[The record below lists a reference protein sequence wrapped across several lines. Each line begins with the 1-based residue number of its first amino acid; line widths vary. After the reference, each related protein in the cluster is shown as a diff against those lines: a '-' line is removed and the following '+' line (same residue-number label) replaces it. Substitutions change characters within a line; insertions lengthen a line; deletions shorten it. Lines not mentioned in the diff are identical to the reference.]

1 MYRNDGVVVLIE
13 NIVFKFIFEKEVFLA
28 KFHFYIKRSMDIP
41 GKGVLHFHH
50 KTPSL
55 ISNQTYHRTNMFL
68 PY

>member
-28 KFHFYIKRSMDIP
+28 KKKRSMDIP

-55 ISNQTYHRTNMFL
+55 ISNQTYRRTNMFL